1 MDEKEDETKF
11 GGVDK
16 ILDKCSQEGLEARPS
31 DDGTVCVDLRGAE
44 PDSIF
49 VYFTDDSHNEG
60 EANMTLEFSLDAD
73 DSEIERL
80 EKIRRALFKHG
91 FGLKG
96 GIYADIYDRLD
107 EKTQEVIIN
116 FIEGLTPPTSVG
128 NIELHEDEGKV
139 VSFSQT
145 FIKRYDLKTLI
156 EEFESIEKMIN
167 E

>member
-1 MDEKEDETKF
+1 MDKKEVKTKF

-16 ILDKCSQEGLEARPS
+16 ILDKCSQAGLKAGPS
-31 DDGTVCVDLRGAE
+31 DDSTACVDLRGAE

-49 VYFTDDSHNEG
+49 VCFTDDSHNEA
-60 EANMTLEFSLDAD
+60 EANITLEFSLDAE

-91 FGLKG
+91 FGLRG
-96 GIYADIYDRLD
+96 GIYADIYDGLD
-107 EKTQEVIIN
+107 EKTQKVIIN

-128 NIELHEDEGKV
+128 NIELHDDEGKV

-156 EEFESIEKMIN
+156 EDFKSMEGLIN

>member
-1 MDEKEDETKF
+1 MDEKEFKTKF

-16 ILDKCSQEGLEARPS
+16 ILDKCAQEGLEARPS
-31 DDGTVCVDLRGAE
+31 DDSTACVDLRGAG

-49 VYFTDDSHNEG
+49 VYFTDDSHNEA
-60 EANMTLEFSLDAD
+60 EANITVEFSLDAD

-80 EKIRRALFKHG
+80 EKIRRALLKHG
-91 FGLKG
+91 FGLRG
-96 GIYADIYDRLD
+96 GIYTDIYDRLD

-139 VSFSQT
+139 VSVSQA

-156 EEFESIEKMIN
+156 EEFKSMEKMIN

>member
-1 MDEKEDETKF
+1 MDEKEFKTKF

-31 DDGTVCVDLRGAE
+31 DDSTARVDLRGAE

-49 VYFTDDSHNEG
+49 VYFTDDSHD
-60 EANMTLEFSLDAD
+60 EAEAHITVEFSLDAD
-73 DSEIERL
+73 DSEIEGL
-80 EKIRRALFKHG
+80 EKIRRALLKHG
-91 FGLKG
+91 FGLRG
-96 GIYADIYDRLD
+96 GIYTDIYDTLD

-128 NIELHEDEGKV
+128 NIELHDDEGKV

-156 EEFESIEKMIN
+156 EEFKSMEEMIN

>member
-1 MDEKEDETKF
+1 MDEKEFKTKF

-16 ILDKCSQEGLEARPS
+16 ILERCSHKGLKAGPS
-31 DDGTVCVDLRGAE
+31 DDSTACVDLRGAG

-49 VYFTDDSHNEG
+49 VYFTDDSHHEA
-60 EANMTLEFSLDAD
+60 EANITIEFSLDAD

-91 FGLKG
+91 FGLRG

-128 NIELHEDEGKV
+128 NIELHDDEGKV
-139 VSFSQT
+139 TSFSQT
-145 FIKRYDLKTLI
+145 FIKRYDLKTLL
-156 EEFESIEKMIN
+156 EDFKSMEAMIN

>member
-1 MDEKEDETKF
+1 MDEKEDKTRF
-11 GGVDK
+11 GGVDT
-16 ILDKCSQEGLEARPS
+16 ILDKCSQKGLEARSS
-31 DDGTVCVDLRGAE
+31 DDSTACVDLRGAE

-49 VYFTDDSHNEG
+49 VYFTDDSQD
-60 EANMTLEFSLDAD
+60 EAGANITLEFSLDAD

-80 EKIRRALFKHG
+80 EKIRRALLKHG

-128 NIELHEDEGKV
+128 NIELQEDEGKV

-156 EEFESIEKMIN
+156 DEFKSMEKMIN